1 MPAAASAPIRAAA
14 VRNLR
19 VFLGWGA
26 AGALAGEALRRLLA
40 AHPVAVPAFAGL
52 PLLLIAAVLLWYGWR
67 VRRLRR
73 GRAESLSRLAALRVA
88 AGAAAG
94 LRSGA
99 LLAGA
104 GGVLA
109 IMSALGSTAFT
120 RASARAWAI
129 LTAAA
134 LVLAVVGWIVDTWC
148 RIERR

>member
-1 MPAAASAPIRAAA
+1 MRAGT

-19 VFLGWGA
+19 AFLGWGA
-26 AGALAGEALRRLLA
+26 AGALVGEALRRLLA
-40 AHPVAVPAFAGL
+40 AHPVAVPAFAGV
-52 PLLLIAAVLLWYGWR
+52 PLLAIAAGLLWYGWR

-104 GGVLA
+104 GGLLT
-109 IMSALGSTAFT
+109 ICSALGSTSFT
-120 RASARAWAI
+120 RESARAWGI